1 MTMALRPLAPLFHA
15 ALVIGLTAPLLT
27 GCGSKKMGRADLSE
41 ARVSTIAVNSYL
53 WKAALETIG
62 FMPLTQTDANSGVI
76 LSDWYANPQ
85 TPGERVKVSVFV
97 LDRDLRADAV
107 RVNVQ
112 RQEARNGTWADAAV
126 KAGTVQK
133 LEDAIL
139 TRARQ
144 IRQAAIIN

>member
-1 MTMALRPLAPLFHA
+1 M
-15 ALVIGLTAPLLT
+15 
-27 GCGSKKMGRADLSE
+27 
-41 ARVSTIAVNSYL
+41 AVNSYL

-62 FMPLTQTDANSGVI
+62 FMPLTQTDANSGII

-97 LDRDLRADAV
+97 LDRDLRADAL
-107 RVNVQ
+107 RVNVM
-112 RQEARNGTWADAAV
+112 RQEARGTNWTDATV

-144 IRQAAIIN
+144 IRAAAITN

>member
-1 MTMALRPLAPLFHA
+1 MALRPSAFPFRA
-15 ALVIGLTAPLLT
+15 ALALGLATVVLAAC
-27 GCGSKKMGRADLSE
+27 GGSKASKSSLSD

-53 WKAALETIG
+53 WKAALETVG

-85 TPGERVKVSVFV
+85 TPGERVKISVFV

-112 RQEARNGTWADAAV
+112 RQVIGNNNSWADATV

-133 LEDAIL
+133 LEEAIL
-139 TRARQ
+139 TRARL
-144 IRQAAIIN
+144 IRQAAVAN

>member
-1 MTMALRPLAPLFHA
+1 MALRPSAFGFQASLALIIA
-15 ALVIGLTAPLLT
+15 MPLLA
-27 GCGSKKMGRADLSE
+27 GCGNTKAVKSNLTE

-85 TPGERVKVSVFV
+85 TPGERMKLSVFI

-107 RVNVQ
+107 QVNVL
-112 RQEARNGTWADAAV
+112 RQEARGNVWVDAPV

-144 IRQAAIIN
+144 IRQASITN

>member
-1 MTMALRPLAPLFHA
+1 MAVRPFSSALQA
-15 ALVIGLTAPLLT
+15 ALVLTFAGLLASC
-27 GCGSKKMGRADLSE
+27 GGGSKKAALSS
-41 ARVSTIAVNSYL
+41 ARVSSIAVNSYL
-53 WKAALETIG
+53 WKAALETVG

-97 LDRDLRADAV
+97 LDRDLRADAL
-107 RVNVQ
+107 RVNVL
-112 RQEARNGTWADAAV
+112 RQEAQSGAWVDAAV

-139 TRARQ
+139 SRARQ
-144 IRQAAIIN
+144 IRQAAISN

>member
-1 MTMALRPLAPLFHA
+1 MALRPFAFPFRA
-15 ALVIGLTAPLLT
+15 ALALGLSTMMLA
-27 GCGSKKMGRADLSE
+27 GCGGSKAGKASLSD

-53 WKAALETIG
+53 WKAALETVG

-112 RQEARNGTWADAAV
+112 RQVVGNDNGWADATV
-126 KAGTVQK
+126 KAGTAQK
-133 LEDAIL
+133 LEEAIL
-139 TRARQ
+139 TRARL
-144 IRQAAIIN
+144 IRQAAITN

>member
-1 MTMALRPLAPLFHA
+1 MALRPSAFPFRA
-15 ALVIGLTAPLLT
+15 ALALGLATVVLV
-27 GCGSKKMGRADLSE
+27 GCGGSTAAKSSLSE

-85 TPGERVKVSVFV
+85 TPTERMKVSVFV
-97 LDRDLRADAV
+97 LDRDLRADAI

-112 RQEARNGTWADAAV
+112 RQEARGGAWVDAAV

-139 TRARQ
+139 ARARL
-144 IRQAAIIN
+144 IRQAAITN

>member
-1 MTMALRPLAPLFHA
+1 MALCPSAFPFRA
-15 ALVIGLTAPLLT
+15 ALALGLATVVLA
-27 GCGSKKMGRADLSE
+27 GCGGSKAAKSSLSE

-85 TPGERVKVSVFV
+85 TPTERVKISVFV

-112 RQEARNGTWADAAV
+112 RQEARGGAWIDATV

-139 TRARQ
+139 SRARL
-144 IRQAAIIN
+144 IRQAAITN

>member
-1 MTMALRPLAPLFHA
+1 MAVRLSSSALRACVALTFAGLLASCGGGA
-15 ALVIGLTAPLLT
+15 A
-27 GCGSKKMGRADLSE
+27 KKADLTS

-53 WKAALETIG
+53 WKAALETVG
-62 FMPLTQTDANSGVI
+62 FMPLTQTDANAGII

-85 TPGERVKVSVFV
+85 TPEERVKVSVFV

-112 RQEARNGTWADAAV
+112 RQEARGGGWVDAAV

-139 TRARQ
+139 SRARQ
-144 IRQAAIIN
+144 IRQAAITN

>member
-1 MTMALRPLAPLFHA
+1 MALHPSAFPFRA
-15 ALVIGLTAPLLT
+15 ALALGLATVVLV
-27 GCGSKKMGRADLSE
+27 GCGGSTAAKSSLSE

-85 TPGERVKVSVFV
+85 TPTERMKVSVFV
-97 LDRDLRADAV
+97 LDRDLRADAI

-112 RQEARNGTWADAAV
+112 RQEARGGAWVDAAV

-139 TRARQ
+139 ARARL
-144 IRQAAIIN
+144 IRQAAITN

>member
-1 MTMALRPLAPLFHA
+1 MALRSFASQFRA
-15 ALVIGLTAPLLT
+15 ALALGFATVLLVSC
-27 GCGSKKMGRADLSE
+27 GGSKVRKSSLSE

-85 TPGERVKVSVFV
+85 TPAERVKVSVFV

-112 RQEARNGTWADAAV
+112 RQEARGGTWVDATV

-139 TRARQ
+139 TRARL
-144 IRQAAIIN
+144 IRQAAISN